1 MRAERSDGTA
11 AKGADGGGVIFV
23 GARARGGNK
32 ERKM

>member
-1 MRAERSDGTA
+1 MRAERSNGTA

-23 GARARGGNK
+23 GARGNK